1 MLSIQTGHI
10 SSVRFF
16 NLAGSL
22 DALAVASFDEEILA
36 GSSEDSFVVLE
47 MSKLSFLSSAGIRK
61 IVELG
66 RNLKQRSGSLHLCA
80 VNEQI
85 RQVLQI
91 SGLLTQF
98 PLSATL
104 QEAVQK
110 LSLVSADQHRRKEYR
125 LGERLYQFSGLQT
138 QGSEARIFEPGGKNA
153 EQYLHVAM
161 EELGFGL
168 GSGCFTESLE
178 GIDLQKTA
186 FLSLPGFFACFNGSD
201 PATTDYLLSK
211 DTGLQGVYVRQCLC
225 GGVQPD
231 AHVVLRPGKPVEQS
245 VLLDD
250 LLTMAGEMIRKVPAI
265 AGFCGFLDCSDD
277 QQPGGIRFFACWI
290 ADRMEIM
297 RISAMEML
305 RPWTDH
311 RSEEDNRLL
320 SLTMSLRGVK
330 KIPGEQD
337 FKRCLEQIWQQED
350 PDPFLSAS
358 NSGQIKEASVW
369 VFLPQAVHDLVSGR
383 MIIEQPPGKP
393 FSDEWDLII
402 RDIYHDC
409 TKVCLSPLHG
419 GYAATTMLV
428 DSYDRSGRKRLPTV
442 LKLGGHPLISREE
455 QRYNEFVRPFILN
468 NSVSVLGA
476 TYYKGQGG
484 ICYNFLGI
492 NGPDTRLNWLRRDYE
507 EKAADELF
515 PLFDRIFKGILKPW
529 YGQPKW
535 ETRRLFQEHSPLFP
549 FFPRVVEDAQE
560 ILGIEPEEQ
569 YMDCHALGRRVLNP
583 YWYLR
588 HVWSAREQESVNCYT
603 CVCHGDL
610 NMQNILLDENG
621 NIYIIDFS
629 ETRVMNAVSD
639 FARLEPIFTIE
650 MTRSRDEK
658 DLEAKLRFT
667 EALVNIDKLGR
678 DPSFV
683 YDGDDP
689 SVEKAFQL
697 VCRLRQYAK
706 QVSIFEED
714 LLPYWLAVLEWT
726 LPYVSYRSVNVLM
739 QRQAAFM
746 AGLICERLYQ

>member
-1 MLSIQTGHI
+1 MLSIQTELI
-10 SSVRFF
+10 SSVRVFR
-16 NLAGSL
+16 LTGSL
-22 DALAVASFDEEILA
+22 DALAVASFDEEILRK
-36 GSSEDSFVVLE
+36 SIDDSFIILE

-66 RNLKQRSGSLHLCA
+66 RNLKKRSGGLYLCA

-104 QEAVQK
+104 EEAVQK
-110 LSLVSADQHRRKEYR
+110 LSLVSADQHRSRDYR
-125 LGERLYQFSGLQT
+125 LGDRSCHITRLQT
-138 QGSEARIFEPGGKNA
+138 QGTEGRFFEPGGKNA
-153 EQYLHVAM
+153 EHYLHLAM

-168 GSGCFTESLE
+168 GTGCFTESVE
-178 GIDLQKTA
+178 GIDLGKMV
-186 FLSLPGFFACFNGSD
+186 FLSLPGFFGCYNGSD

-211 DTGLQGVYVRQCLC
+211 DTGLQGVYIRKCLC
-225 GGVQPD
+225 SGVKPD
-231 AHVVLRPGKPVEQS
+231 AHVLLRPDKPVEQS

-250 LLTMAGEMIRKVPAI
+250 LLTISAEMIRKVPAI
-265 AGFCGFLDCSDD
+265 AGFCGFLDCDED
-277 QQPGGIRFFACWI
+277 QQAGGIRFFACWI
-290 ADRMEIM
+290 ADSQEIQ
-297 RISAMEML
+297 RTSAMEIL

-311 RSEEDNRLL
+311 RSEDESCLQ
-320 SLTMSLRGVK
+320 SVTMLLRGMK
-330 KIPGEQD
+330 QIPGEQD
-337 FKRCLEQIWQQED
+337 FRRCLEQVWSHEE
-350 PDPFLSAS
+350 PDPVLC
-358 NSGQIKEASVW
+358 NVHSGQIKEASVW
-369 VFLPQAVHDLVSGR
+369 VFLPQGVHDLARDR
-383 MIIEQPPGKP
+383 MVIEHPPGRP

-402 RDIYHDC
+402 RNIYHDC
-409 TKVCLSPLHG
+409 AKVSLSPLHG

-428 DSYDRSGRKRLPTV
+428 DSYDRAGRKRLPTV

-455 QRYNEFVRPFILN
+455 QRYTEYVRPFILN

-492 NGPDTRLNWLRRDYE
+492 NGPDTRLNWLRKTYE
-507 EKAADELF
+507 ENDAAELF
-515 PLFDRIFKGILKPW
+515 PLFDRIVKGILKPW

-535 ETRRLFQEHSPLFP
+535 ENRRLFKEHSPLFP

-560 ILGIEPEEQ
+560 ILGISPDEQ
-569 YMDCHALGRRVLNP
+569 YLDCPALGRRVLNP

-588 HVWSAREQESVNCYT
+588 HVWSSREQEPFNCYT

-639 FARLEPIFTIE
+639 FARLEPVFTIE

-667 EALVNIDKLGR
+667 EALVGIDKLGQ
-678 DPSFV
+678 DPAFV

-689 SVEKAFQL
+689 AVEKAFQL

-706 QVSIFEED
+706 QVSVFEED

-746 AGLICERLYQ
+746 AGLICERLYH